1 MIRYP
6 CNCITTTHL
15 SHSFSRLVLPASPS
29 PPFILSSPH
38 ILFLFLGV
46 FLRIRSQP
54 PVTGYPVGYKCVGY
68 FSFWIIFV
76 EQKTATVYFLLQRV
90 FVFVTCILCIFSFLT
105 FKFFVE
111 SKITDL

>member
-6 CNCITTTHL
+6 CNCIITTHL
-15 SHSFSRLVLPASPS
+15 SHSFSRLVLSASPS

-38 ILFLFLGV
+38 IVFLFLGV

-76 EQKTATVYFLLQRV
+76 EQKTATVYFL
-90 FVFVTCILCIFSFLT
+90 FKEFLY
-105 FKFFVE
+105 
-111 SKITDL
+111 L